1 VLCGCCLDLDFRVRL
16 FFRADRRPGLPLDK
30 ERLTQVTPEKTVA
43 ASMSVGA
50 EQVSSLAYERWCDQ
64 DQQMLSGLLSSMTE
78 DVLRDIIAA
87 KSSREVWDSLEM
99 KFTSSTK
106 ARTVQIRVELATVK
120 KRDMFAADFFRK
132 ITSLIV
138 ELVATDAPLRDEE
151 VLAGLLTDYDPFVTS
166 MTIKAKALSLDD
178 VFAHLVAFEA
188 RKLQHLADL

>member
-1 VLCGCCLDLDFRVRL
+1 
-16 FFRADRRPGLPLDK
+16 
-30 ERLTQVTPEKTVA
+30 
-43 ASMSVGA
+43 
-50 EQVSSLAYERWCDQ
+50 
-64 DQQMLSGLLSSMTE
+64 
-78 DVLRDIIAA
+78 
-87 KSSREVWDSLEM
+87 M

>member
-1 VLCGCCLDLDFRVRL
+1 
-16 FFRADRRPGLPLDK
+16 
-30 ERLTQVTPEKTVA
+30 
-43 ASMSVGA
+43 MSVGA
-50 EQVSSLAYERWCDQ
+50 EQVSNLAYERWCDQ

-120 KRDMFAADFFRK
+120 KRDMFAAGFFCK

-151 VLAGLLTDYDPFVTS
+151 VLTYLLAGLLTDYDPFVTS
-166 MTIKAKALSLDD
+166 MTIKAEALSLDD

-188 RKLQHLADL
+188 GKLQHLADLQLNHGTSVNYVGHGGSSRGHGRGERVRGG